1 MKNRY
6 AWKERGDEKEMF
18 KLVRLEWKKNNIG
31 KYVWY
36 AFITSVLLLL
46 MVLMVAGEMES
57 KETIRSYGKSMLIPC
72 VDMFTNLAYIL
83 DRKST
88 RLNSSHMA

>member
-1 MKNRY
+1 MKDRY

-57 KETIRSYGKSMLIPC
+57 RAASCAMP
-72 VDMFTNLAYIL
+72 
-83 DRKST
+83 
-88 RLNSSHMA
+88 